1 VRGPSLSLLTAAL
14 LALAAS
20 QARAQA
26 HADEPT
32 VAVSV
37 DACVP
42 IDRAALQRILTV
54 ELGTSTIQHDAA
66 LAAQAPTRVHIGCA
80 QREILLRLED
90 GVTSKVMTRAL
101 PRQSFVDPSSTRLLA
116 LAVAEFVVASWVEL
130 QVQPTPAVRP
140 LPVAPA
146 PTARTLQRVSEKVKA
161 LPGPRAAT
169 EEHITLSLGPTF
181 QLYALETSPF
191 WGGSGRVL
199 GTAGRLLAWSVSG
212 DVAGGGS
219 ELSVGD
225 LDAITASISLSALLQ
240 ARLGTVALYTGP
252 AARVG
257 LARIAGTT
265 DDATRAR
272 GKIFFAPF
280 GGPAW
285 LLRVELSPTRVLR
298 LGVDVEL
305 GYVTLPA
312 RATIATRSV
321 YSIDGLWGTTTLW
334 AGAGF

>member
-14 LALAAS
+14 LVLAAS
-20 QARAQA
+20 PARTQAVGE
-26 HADEPT
+26 EPT

-37 DACVP
+37 DPCVP

-80 QREILLRLED
+80 EHEILLRLED

-146 PTARTLQRVSEKVKA
+146 PTASTLKQVSARMEA
-161 LPGPRAAT
+161 LPRRKEAQ
-169 EEHITLSLGPTF
+169 EHTTLSLGASF
-181 QLYALETSPF
+181 QLYALESSPF

-199 GTAGRLLAWSVSG
+199 GTAGRLFAWSVSG
-212 DVAGGGS
+212 DVAGSGS

-225 LDAITASISLSALLQ
+225 VSAITASISVAGLLQ

-252 AARVG
+252 AVRVG
-257 LARIAGTT
+257 LVRIAGTT
-265 DDATRAR
+265 DDAARAR

-285 LLRVELSPTRVLR
+285 LLRVELSPTRALR

-312 RATIATRSV
+312 QATIAGRGV

-334 AGAGF
+334 VGAGF